1 MSIDEVYLL
10 ELPPLGQG
18 SFGIVY
24 SATRKKDQMKCALK
38 RIALPVE
45 ERKKRKFEKESRA
58 LYHLRHKH
66 IVKSFMPTYTF
77 KEGPA
82 GKFLQQYFPQ
92 CGVGVIEL
100 NAEMK
105 CSNKLTDQFSLLQ
118 SICI

>member
-1 MSIDEVYLL
+1 MW
-10 ELPPLGQG
+10 QG

-45 ERKKRKFEKESRA
+45 ERKKKKFEKESRA

-82 GKFLQQYFPQ
+82 GKFLQQYFFTIWEWGEFQ
-92 CGVGVIEL
+92 L